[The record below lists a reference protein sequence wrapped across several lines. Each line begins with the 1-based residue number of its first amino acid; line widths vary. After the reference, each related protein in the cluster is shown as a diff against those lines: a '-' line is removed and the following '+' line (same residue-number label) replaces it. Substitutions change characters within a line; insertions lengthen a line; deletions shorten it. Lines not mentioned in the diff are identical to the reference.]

1 MNPAIGFVILSHTEI
16 DLLERLIGALNLTYD
31 EPPIAIHHDFSQSY
45 IDVSR
50 LKGNICLVKPSI
62 PTQWAHVSV
71 VHSALSA
78 ICALY
83 HNYAPEWFTLLSA
96 ADYPIMPG
104 HKALKEIRDGGFD
117 LYLDY
122 QLAERNPTPHQE
134 IVESRL
140 GSDQPSWR
148 RMAYDRYVT
157 KTLYYPSLSKRLR
170 PKYRQF
176 AIRNQFL
183 LRTLGSIPYS
193 STWKCYAGDHW
204 FTGNRKVANILL
216 SETSCSQKTLN
227 HLHDR
232 FCPEE
237 TYYHTVLCNRN
248 DIRICNNNKRY
259 TDWSAQIAHPRVL
272 EIGDLNSILGSRC
285 HFARKFSAKQ
295 SSQVL
300 DKLDHIIGAQ
310 Q

>member
-1 MNPAIGFVILSHTEI
+1 MNSAIGFVILSHTEI

-71 VHSALSA
+71 IHSALSA
-78 ICALY
+78 IRALY
-83 HNYAPEWFTLLSA
+83 QNYAPECLTLLSA

-104 HKALKEIRDGGFD
+104 RKALEEIRDGGVD

-134 IVESRL
+134 RFESRL

-148 RMAYDRYVT
+148 RMAYERYVT
-157 KTLYYPSLSKRLR
+157 KFVYYPSFSKRLR
-170 PKYRQF
+170 PIYREF
-176 AIRNQFL
+176 AIRSQYL
-183 LRTLGSIPYS
+183 LRTCDFIPYS
-193 STWKCYAGDHW
+193 TRWKCYAGDHW

-216 SETSCSQKTLN
+216 SETSNSPKTLD

-237 TYYHTVLCNRN
+237 T
-248 DIRICNNNKRY
+248 
-259 TDWSAQIAHPRVL
+259 
-272 EIGDLNSILGSRC
+272 ILSDGT
-285 HFARKFSAKQ
+285 
-295 SSQVL
+295 L
-300 DKLDHIIGAQ
+300 
-310 Q
+310 